1 MTKIPRQRSNEFEPF
16 TLDVRGAYL
25 RRTDLSFAN
34 LERANLSR
42 VDFTNASFR
51 GANFK
56 DAVLEG
62 TILRG
67 ADLTGAE
74 NLTLGQLARAILDEK
89 TKLPEK
95 FSIEEILRN
104 RQSVA

>member
-1 MTKIPRQRSNEFEPF
+1 MTKAAEKNDAGFK
-16 TLDVRGAYL
+16 LDVRGAYL

-42 VDFTNASFR
+42 ADFTNAVFR

-62 TILRG
+62 TILKG
-67 ADLTGAE
+67 ADLTNAK
-74 NLTLGQLARAILDEK
+74 NLTLSQLKKAILDQN
-89 TKLPEK
+89 TKLPENVT
-95 FSIEEILRN
+95 FEEIARN
-104 RQSVA
+104 

>member
-1 MTKIPRQRSNEFEPF
+1 MTNAIENNEFDF
-16 TLDVRGAYL
+16 KLNVQGAYL

-42 VDFTNASFR
+42 ADFTSAIFR

-62 TILRG
+62 TILKG
-67 ADLTGAE
+67 ADLTDAK
-74 NLTLGQLARAILDEK
+74 NLTPTQLKRAILDRS
-89 TKLPEK
+89 TKLPK
-95 FSIEEILRN
+95 YLSLEEI
-104 RQSVA
+104 SGS